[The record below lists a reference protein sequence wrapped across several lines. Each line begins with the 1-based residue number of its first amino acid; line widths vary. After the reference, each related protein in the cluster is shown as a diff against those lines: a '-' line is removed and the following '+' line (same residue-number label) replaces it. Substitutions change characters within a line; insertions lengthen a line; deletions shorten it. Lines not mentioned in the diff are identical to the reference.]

1 MQQGQQ
7 QMQQGQ
13 LSGHDWQQTGG
24 AGCGQGTQGA
34 YNGPMAQPQMAVP
47 KAGWNI
53 MARLDFRPATQEEHQ
68 ALTAAQDFGIGG
80 QDASN
85 FVTPEGVSP
94 HAAQGMYGGEE
105 GGMRVIAVPMGQQPP
120 EGALPVGEYS
130 VPAQQAQVQHAV
142 QPVVNNASGYQQV
155 AVPIGMGAALPEG
168 AIPLYY
174 SCEVPAQAA
183 PMDAAAAQGGSSMP
197 APMVV
202 NNTPAAE
209 GASPSMPAAIVVP
222 EKKLNRWQIIDP
234 RTGAVMTPDAKTG
247 NKGNSES
254 PDSKTAKGRST
265 KPWEI
270 IDPRTGQ
277 NLSLSNDK
285 AEDGKSHR
293 MAHGQLNSNKSK
305 KFQIIDPRTGQE
317 VKAQHAAAK
326 KAEEE
331 TARQG
336 SKPGKTV
343 RILDP
348 KTGRPELPHDPSIPV
363 PAG

>member
-1 MQQGQQ
+1 
-7 QMQQGQ
+7 MQQGQ

-80 QDASN
+80 QEASN

-168 AIPLYY
+168 AIPLY
-174 SCEVPAQAA
+174 CCGVPAQAP

-331 TARQG
+331 TARNG